1 LSNIFRKFLYMD
13 ILNILQNSLVS
24 RGLGIVTIFIISIF
38 MSNNRLKIEWKNV
51 FFMFISIWIFAYF
64 LLHSYIGINFIGTI
78 ASGVDWL
85 YGAGLEGVKFL
96 FGDLT
101 SISGPWGFIF
111 AIRVLPMIIFF
122 SALTSILYYFGI
134 IQWIVHLVGFVV
146 RPLYGTTGPE
156 TVCAIGN
163 SVLSQTES
171 PLLIK
176 SYLKYMSESEIFVV
190 MVSGM
195 ATISSGLFAVYGAL
209 GIPIKH
215 LLVSSILS
223 VPASLFISK
232 LWFPPTKK
240 ENIKEKLV
248 KSEDNGS
255 FFEALAAGTSNGLML
270 SLNVGAMLLVI
281 IALLFCINQFILC
294 IGEFFMPNSSFSL
307 GSIFSIIMWPASWA
321 MGVSGIEVSQ
331 IASLLGSKIAINEM
345 VAYISLA
352 KMNLSHQALI
362 YATYALCGF
371 SNFSCI
377 GIQISCIGN
386 IEESIKPILSKLG
399 LKAVFAAAMSN
410 LLVTYIIGFFI

>member
-1 LSNIFRKFLYMD
+1 MD
-13 ILNILQNSLVS
+13 ILNIVESPLVI
-24 RGLGIVTIFIISIF
+24 RGIGIAAVLLISFI
-38 MSNNRLKIEWKNV
+38 MSSNRSKIEWKNI

-64 LLHSYIGINFIGTI
+64 LLHSYIGINFI
-78 ASGVDWL
+78 ASVAAGVDWL
-85 YGAGLEGVKFL
+85 YGAGMEGVKFL
-96 FGDLT
+96 FGDLVLAT
-101 SISGPWGFIF
+101 GPWGFLF

-122 SALTSILYYFGI
+122 SALTSVLYYFGV
-134 IQWIVHLVGFVV
+134 IQWIVHLVGFLV

-156 TVCAIGN
+156 TLCAIGN

-195 ATISSGLFAVYGAL
+195 ATISSSLFAVYGAL

-223 VPASLFISK
+223 VPASLVISK
-232 LWFPPTKK
+232 LWFPPLKKDNTKDK
-240 ENIKEKLV
+240 VV
-248 KSEDNGS
+248 KSDEEGS
-255 FFEALAAGTSNGLML
+255 FFEVLATGTSNGLML

-281 IALLFCINQFILC
+281 IAMLFCVNQFIGY
-294 IGEFFMPNSSFSL
+294 IGGLLIANSSFSL
-307 GSIFSIIMWPASWA
+307 GSIFSFIMWPASWA
-321 MGVSGIEVSQ
+321 MGLSSVEVGQ

-345 VAYISLA
+345 VAYISLI
-352 KMNLSHQALI
+352 KMNLSAQGLI

-377 GIQISCIGN
+377 GIQIGCIGN
-386 IEESIKPILSKLG
+386 IEPSIKPILSKLG
-399 LKAVFAAAMSN
+399 LKAVLAAAMSN

>member
-1 LSNIFRKFLYMD
+1 MDISNI
-13 ILNILQNSLVS
+13 IQNPLFS
-24 RGLGIVTIFIISIF
+24 RGIGIVSIFIISILF
-38 MSNNRLKIEWKNV
+38 SNNRSKIGWKNI

-64 LLHSYIGINFIGTI
+64 LLHSYVGINLIASV

-85 YGAGLEGVKFL
+85 YGAGLEGIKFL

-101 SISGPWGFIF
+101 LITGPWGFIF

-134 IQWIVHLVGFVV
+134 IQWVVNLVGVLV

-156 TVCAIGN
+156 TLCAIGN
-163 SVLSQTES
+163 SFLSQTEA

-209 GIPIKH
+209 GIPVKH

-223 VPASLFISK
+223 IPASLFIAK
-232 LWFPPTKK
+232 LWIPAIGKK
-240 ENIKEKLV
+240 NAKEELV
-248 KSEDNGS
+248 KKDNENS
-255 FFEALAAGTSNGLML
+255 FFGALASGTTNGLML
-270 SLNVGAMLLVI
+270 ALNIGAMLLVI
-281 IALLFCINQFILC
+281 IALLFCINQFIIYVTSYLFP
-294 IGEFFMPNSSFSL
+294 ESALSL
-307 GSIFSIIMWPASWA
+307 ESVFGFIMWPAAWA
-321 MGVSGIEVSQ
+321 MGIPSAEIAEV
-331 IASLLGSKIAINEM
+331 ASVLGSKVAINEM

-352 KMNLSHQALI
+352 KMNLSVQSLI

-377 GIQISCIGN
+377 GIQISCIGSM
-386 IEESIKPILSKLG
+386 EESIKPILSKLG
-399 LKAVFAAAMSN
+399 IKAVFASAMVN